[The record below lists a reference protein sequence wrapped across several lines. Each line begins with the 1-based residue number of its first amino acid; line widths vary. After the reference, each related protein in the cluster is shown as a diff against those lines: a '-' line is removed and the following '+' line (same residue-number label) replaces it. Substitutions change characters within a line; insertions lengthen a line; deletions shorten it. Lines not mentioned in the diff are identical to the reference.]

1 MLCIRVKA
9 PFTFTRT
16 QKGGLGMDDRDIVS
30 LYFER
35 DEAAIA
41 ECERAYGQYCRTV
54 AMGILDNPSDA
65 EECVNDT
72 WVAAWGSIPP
82 KKPAVLR
89 TYLGKLT
96 RNIAINRLKSRRRQK
111 RNAEFVL
118 SLSELAECIPAPNE
132 EEDDRLRDLLDEF
145 LASAEPLDRK
155 LFVGRHWYNR
165 SVSVLAQGYGL
176 TPNAVSI
183 RLTRMRER
191 LRTFLKERGYDP

>member
-1 MLCIRVKA
+1 
-9 PFTFTRT
+9 
-16 QKGGLGMDDRDIVS
+16 MDDRDIVS

-35 DEAAIA
+35 DEEAIA
-41 ECERAYGQYCRTV
+41 ESQRTYGAYCHTV
-54 AMGILDNPSDA
+54 AMSILDNPSDA

-82 KKPAVLR
+82 KKPAILR

-96 RNIAINRLKSRRRQK
+96 RNIAINHLRKGKRQK

-118 SLSELAECIPAPNE
+118 SLHELSECIPAPD
-132 EEDDRLRDLLDEF
+132 EEDDSRLCDLLDEF

-165 SVSVLAQGYGL
+165 SVPVLAQGYGL
-176 TPNAVSI
+176 SPNAVSI
-183 RLTRMRER
+183 RLSRMRER
-191 LRTFLKERGYDP
+191 LRTFLEERGYDP

>member
-1 MLCIRVKA
+1 
-9 PFTFTRT
+9 
-16 QKGGLGMDDRDIVS
+16 MDDKDIVA

-41 ECERAYGQYCRTV
+41 ESERAYGAYCRAI
-54 AMGILDNPSDA
+54 AMSILDDPSDA

-72 WVAAWGSIPP
+72 WVAAWGSMPP
-82 KKPAVLR
+82 KRPSILR

-96 RNIAINRLKSRRRQK
+96 RNVAINRLKKRRRHK
-111 RNAEFVL
+111 RGGEFIL
-118 SLSELAECIPAPNE
+118 SLQELSECIPAPEE
-132 EEDDRLRDLLDEF
+132 EEDGRLRDLLDEF

-176 TPNAVSI
+176 SPNAVSI
-183 RLTRMRER
+183 RLTRMRDR
-191 LRTFLKERGYDP
+191 LRTFLKERGYDL

>member
-1 MLCIRVKA
+1 
-9 PFTFTRT
+9 
-16 QKGGLGMDDRDIVS
+16 MDDKDIVS
-30 LYFER
+30 LYFDRNEQ
-35 DEAAIA
+35 AIA
-41 ECERAYGQYCRTV
+41 ESERAYGTYCRTV
-54 AMGILDNPSDA
+54 AMSILDDPSDA

-82 KKPAVLR
+82 HRPSLLR

-96 RNIAINRLKSRRRQK
+96 RNIAINRLRKGKRQK

-118 SLSELAECIPAPNE
+118 SLSELAECIPAPE
-132 EEDDRLRDLLDEF
+132 EENDSRLRDLLNEF
-145 LASAEPLDRK
+145 LASVEPLDRK

-183 RLTRMRER
+183 RLSRMREK
-191 LRTFLKERGYDP
+191 LRTFLKERGYEP

>member
-1 MLCIRVKA
+1 
-9 PFTFTRT
+9 
-16 QKGGLGMDDRDIVS
+16 MDDKDIVS

-35 DEAAIA
+35 DEAAIV
-41 ECERAYGQYCRTV
+41 ESERAYGTYCRSI
-54 AMGILDNPSDA
+54 AMSILDNPSDA

-82 KKPAVLR
+82 KKPAMLR

-96 RNIAINRLKSRRRQK
+96 RNIAINRLKSHKRKK
-111 RNAEFVL
+111 RNPEFIL
-118 SLSELAECIPAPNE
+118 SLHELAECIPAPE
-132 EEDDRLRDLLDEF
+132 EEDDSRLRDLLDEF

-176 TPNAVSI
+176 SPNAVSI
-183 RLTRMRER
+183 RLSRMRDR
-191 LRTFLKERGYDP
+191 LRTFLKERGYQP

>member
-1 MLCIRVKA
+1 
-9 PFTFTRT
+9 
-16 QKGGLGMDDRDIVS
+16 MDDKDIVS

-41 ECERAYGQYCRTV
+41 ESVRTYGTYCRTV
-54 AMGILDNPSDA
+54 AMSILANPSDA

-96 RNIAINRLKSRRRQK
+96 RNIAINRLKSHKRKK

-118 SLSELAECIPAPNE
+118 SLSELAECIPAPE
-132 EEDDRLRDLLDEF
+132 EEDDSRLRDLLDEF

-176 TPNAVSI
+176 SPNAVSI
-183 RLTRMRER
+183 RLSRMRDK
-191 LRTFLKERGYDP
+191 LRTFLKERGYNP